1 MSKPLLDCVILLP
14 SIHFVLKA
22 EQLFKQ
28 HRLAHDLVPVPRR
41 ISSDCGMALAVAG
54 VELAEARKIM
64 AAASLPAPRFFR
76 RESEGSFTP
85 LESVGSDHP

>member
-28 HRLAHDLVPVPRR
+28 RRLAHDLVPVPRR

-54 VELAEARKIM
+54 AELAEARKIM
-64 AAASLPAPRFFR
+64 TTAALPASRFFR
-76 RESEGSFTP
+76 REPDGNFTP
-85 LESVGSDHP
+85 LE